1 MNGLK
6 FFENLNNKHF
16 LLFKLRYEKEKEQLN
31 AKHKENIESMEIL
44 LKDKSERI
52 SALEKY
58 LETEIHEKRQLVKS
72 VMGVVK
78 NVNIDSQ
85 SNLVSNYLT

>member
-1 MNGLK
+1 MNDQHLLFRYEK
-6 FFENLNNKHF
+6 ERTQLNNKH
-16 LLFKLRYEKEKEQLN
+16 KED
-31 AKHKENIESMEIL
+31 IESLETL
-44 LKDKSERI
+44 LKNKSERI

-58 LETEIHEKRQLVKS
+58 LEAEIHEKRQLVKS

-85 SNLVSNYLT
+85 STSVSNYLI

>member
-1 MNGLK
+1 LNDQHLLFRYEK
-6 FFENLNNKHF
+6 ERTQLNNKH
-16 LLFKLRYEKEKEQLN
+16 KED
-31 AKHKENIESMEIL
+31 IESLETL
-44 LKDKSERI
+44 LKNKSERI

-58 LETEIHEKRQLVKS
+58 LEAEILEKRQLVKS

-85 SNLVSNYLT
+85 STSVSNYLI

>member
-1 MNGLK
+1 
-6 FFENLNNKHF
+6 
-16 LLFKLRYEKEKEQLN
+16 
-31 AKHKENIESMEIL
+31 MEIL
-44 LKDKSERI
+44 LKNKSERI

-58 LETEIHEKRQLVKS
+58 LEAEIHEKRQLVKS

-85 SNLVSNYLT
+85 STSVSNYFKL